1 VNKQYLLI
9 AILAS
14 TASPALAQGA
24 APARTP
30 QPVPKAAFIQ
40 RIDASFSAVDTNKD
54 GFSDK
59 AEIEAAEA
67 KVLAARK
74 AQLINEREAAFREL
88 DGNKDGSL
96 TLKEFNARL
105 VAQPLPKAN
114 AAPMISKLDTNKD
127 GKISAAENRAPA
139 AAQFDRADTNKDGTL
154 SVDEQKAR
162 ARKYAG

>member
-1 VNKQYLLI
+1 MNKQYLLI

-14 TASPALAQGA
+14 ATGPALAQGA
-24 APARTP
+24 AAPARTA

-59 AEIEAAEA
+59 TEIEAAEA

-74 AQLINEREAAFREL
+74 AQLLNEREAAFREL
-88 DGNKDGSL
+88 DSNKDGSL

-114 AAPMISKLDTNKD
+114 ATPMISKLDTNKD
-127 GKISAAENRAPA
+127 GKVSAAENRAPA

-154 SVDEQKAR
+154 SVAEQNAR
-162 ARKYAG
+162 AKK